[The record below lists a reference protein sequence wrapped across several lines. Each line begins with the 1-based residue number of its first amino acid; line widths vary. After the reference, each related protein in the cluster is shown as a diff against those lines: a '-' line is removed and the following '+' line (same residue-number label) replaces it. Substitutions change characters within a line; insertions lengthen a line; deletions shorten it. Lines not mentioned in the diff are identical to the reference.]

1 MDRKVP
7 RQDPVEGQLK
17 PLSASRVKTLENCS
31 WLYWCNYHLKLPQ
44 MKNEGAKKGD
54 ICHLVFEVLLN
65 KDRKHYFK
73 KMVEDNSVTVVPSI
87 ERLIKKHIKALKLHD
102 TTDGFRHI
110 DEMILVGL
118 KNDFYVKGGKLVA
131 PEFKFDIVSEHPRFR
146 IKGFMDKPF
155 IRSDEIIIDDFKS
168 SKKKFEGEDQESNLQ
183 ALFYSFAAKCLWP
196 ELTPTVRFV
205 FLQYPRDPIMAVK
218 FTDDALL
225 GFSYYL
231 EATQLRI
238 EGFNEYAAKN
248 NFAADQPA
256 GTNTFTGKSL
266 CGWATHPDQL
276 KKDGTK
282 MWHCPYRFAYDYF
295 AVEKDG
301 KIVYTVLEQSDIK
314 KLKIGETIEKCHYD
328 GCPKYRNPFD
338 DMGAKVNKPEAQKK
352 YTNVLDDF

>member
-1 MDRKVP
+1 MDNKVQ

-44 MKNEGAKKGD
+44 IKNEGAKKGD
-54 ICHLVFEVLLN
+54 ICHLVFEVLLRKN
-65 KDRKHYFK
+65 RKHHFK
-73 KMVEDNSVTVVPSI
+73 KMVEDGSVTAVPCI
-87 ERLIKKHIKALKLHD
+87 ERLIKKHIKSLQLHD

-131 PEFKFDIVSEHPRFR
+131 PEYRFDITSESPKFR

-155 IRSDEIIIDDFKS
+155 IRDGEVIIDDFKS
-168 SKKKFEGEDQESNLQ
+168 AKKKFEGEDQESNLQ

-196 ELTPTVRFV
+196 KLIPTVRFV
-205 FLQYPRDPIMAVK
+205 FLQYPRDPIMEVK

-231 EATQLRI
+231 EATQLKV
-238 EGFNEYAAKN
+238 EGFNEYAAKGH
-248 NFAADQPA
+248 FAADEPS
-256 GTNTFTGKSL
+256 GTNTFTGKAL
-266 CGWATHPDQL
+266 CGWATQPNQL

-282 MWHCPYRFAYDYF
+282 MWHCPYRFGYDYY
-295 AVEKDG
+295 AVKRDD
-301 KIVYTVLEQSDIK
+301 KVVYTAFNKADIK
-314 KLKIGETIEKCHYD
+314 KLKIGETVEKMHYE
-328 GCPKYRNPFD
+328 GCPKHLNPLD
-338 DMGAKVNKPEAQKK
+338 DIAPKKVINPPKK